1 MPISAPSNRPENWVA
16 YCGESAPDMT
26 EQCKEMVRECL
37 VAGGGSPSPDE
48 VVSAVIRAYT
58 MESFLYREAN
68 QALLHD
74 STVELRKYG
83 GFVRALRCAI
93 LSRVRAGYNVTSGH
107 VWRAMQLDDN
117 SMYQPGQKFL
127 WPNFVSTSKNEED
140 AFAGNTMFCINLDG
154 EGLTYAIDIEE
165 FSVFPEEK
173 EVLLYPYSG
182 YEVISREER
191 DEGQTLVTMRT
202 YDTCL
207 LDRDVIF
214 PTGSMPAIA

>member
-1 MPISAPSNRPENWVA
+1 
-16 YCGESAPDMT
+16 
-26 EQCKEMVRECL
+26 
-37 VAGGGSPSPDE
+37 
-48 VVSAVIRAYT
+48 
-58 MESFLYREAN
+58 
-68 QALLHD
+68 
-74 STVELRKYG
+74 
-83 GFVRALRCAI
+83 
-93 LSRVRAGYNVTSGH
+93 
-107 VWRAMQLDDN
+107 
-117 SMYQPGQKFL
+117 
-127 WPNFVSTSKNEED
+127 
-140 AFAGNTMFCINLDG
+140 MFCINLDG

-207 LDRDVIF
+207 LDKDVIF